1 MPVSR
6 RSFVSALGAGGA
18 AVLARP
24 VLDWR
29 GHESLWA
36 FQGQAE
42 RRADRLLASR
52 PGMVRLDSNENPNG
66 PGQRVY
72 DTIIRHLSDSNRYP
86 VKSEDDLIAV
96 LAKLHNV
103 SPANIILGCGS
114 GELLRVA
121 VYGFTSPTKGLVSP
135 EPTFEAAAN
144 FAKFM
149 NHPVATP
156 KVDSTLSLDLNAMLD
171 AY

>member
-6 RSFVSALGAGGA
+6 RSFITTLGAGGA

-42 RRADRLLASR
+42 RRADRLLATK

-72 DTIIRHLSDSNRYP
+72 DTIIRHISESNRYP

-96 LAKLHNV
+96 LAKIHNV
-103 SPANIILGCGS
+103 SPANIEAALKTIPLVGQAMAI
-114 GELLRVA
+114 GEAKPYLVA
-121 VYGFTSPTKGLVSP
+121 VLTLDPDAV
-135 EPTFEAAAN
+135 
-144 FAKFM
+144 
-149 NHPVATP
+149 
-156 KVDSTLSLDLNAMLD
+156 KVRFPGRSLADTDRM
-171 AY
+171 